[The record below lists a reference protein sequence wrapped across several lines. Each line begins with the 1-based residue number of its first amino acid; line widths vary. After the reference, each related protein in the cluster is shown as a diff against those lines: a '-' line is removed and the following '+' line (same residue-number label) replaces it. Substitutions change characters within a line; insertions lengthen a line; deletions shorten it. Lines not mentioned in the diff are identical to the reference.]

1 MRYLKGIGIILF
13 LLFVVIVAVQN
24 YAPMS
29 HTVRFRLNLVFWNHE
44 TADMS
49 LYLVTIIAFLI
60 GVFFT
65 GLFGIAE
72 RFRLKREIKNLTREL
87 REKDKELNSLRNLP
101 VTSDEMKSI
110 DISETA

>member
-1 MRYLKGIGIILF
+1 MRYIKGIVVILF

-29 HTVRFRLNLVFWNHE
+29 TPVRFHLNLLFWNYQSP
-44 TADMS
+44 DMN

-72 RFRLKREIKNLTREL
+72 RFRLKRQVKELRREL
-87 REKDKELNSLRNLP
+87 KEKDKELNSLRNLP
-101 VTSDEMKSI
+101 VTTEEVKN
-110 DISETA
+110 SEAT